1 MRKEIFNALI
11 IVLVGGSL
19 ITTGVSQAQQTSLP
33 NQPVPLPP
41 SSSGTS
47 GSAGATA
54 IPPAGPSAPSL
65 PVTPSP
71 EMVGPPS
78 LSGSI
83 TPPPPLTP
91 PPPPGYWLVP
101 APVAVPPPVR
111 AYEPIGAW
119 FNVEYLLWWTK
130 DSRIPPLVNGEVP
143 SGVTALGPASS
154 QALFGGG
161 NMAEGAQSGG
171 RFTLGGWLTP
181 NKAIGLEGS
190 YFFLGNHSFPIA
202 YGQEDS
208 SPAGSPPGTYSS
220 YQSSS
225 LQGAEVNLLS
235 NFYHSSRFNLDI
247 LGGFRYL
254 RLNESLWVE
263 QDFNSADYS
272 EEDTWNDEFHTCNQ
286 FYGGQIGASSAATPM
301 TGSLWICAA
310 RWPWESPI
318 RKCP

>member
-1 MRKEIFNALI
+1 
-11 IVLVGGSL
+11 
-19 ITTGVSQAQQTSLP
+19 
-33 NQPVPLPP
+33 
-41 SSSGTS
+41 
-47 GSAGATA
+47 
-54 IPPAGPSAPSL
+54 
-65 PVTPSP
+65 
-71 EMVGPPS
+71 
-78 LSGSI
+78 
-83 TPPPPLTP
+83 
-91 PPPPGYWLVP
+91 
-101 APVAVPPPVR
+101 
-111 AYEPIGAW
+111 
-119 FNVEYLLWWTK
+119 
-130 DSRIPPLVNGEVP
+130 
-143 SGVTALGPASS
+143 
-154 QALFGGG
+154 
-161 NMAEGAQSGG
+161 MAEGAQSGG

-286 FYGGQIGASSAATPM
+286 FYGGQIGARASYTYDRFFVDLCGKVALGVTHQEVSMNGNLTQAFYTDGTDNWGNPVQYVQVGQTLNHGLLAQPAVYSRNRFTVVPELGINVGYQFTNYIRASLGYSFMYWSSVARPGDQVFGVPGASSFWAQ
-301 TGSLWICAA
+301 GLNCSLGLNF
-310 RWPWESPI
+310 
-318 RKCP
+318 